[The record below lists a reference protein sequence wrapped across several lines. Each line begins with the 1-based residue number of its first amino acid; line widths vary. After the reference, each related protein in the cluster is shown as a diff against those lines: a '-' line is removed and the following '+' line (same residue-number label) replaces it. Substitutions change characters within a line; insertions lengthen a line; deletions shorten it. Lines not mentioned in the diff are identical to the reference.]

1 MTQKAR
7 CELRLD
13 PVVHT
18 RMKKLAD
25 KSGLSMNQLV
35 EGILAWA
42 GTNGYAGSPIVDEQ
56 QELIKTKT
64 LPQVLWFGHNGMEY
78 DESGKMLGPDG
89 SGGQI
94 AFMLDYRATRAMV
107 NGWEIDDVV

>member
-1 MTQKAR
+1 MKKSR

-13 PVVHT
+13 PVVHD

-42 GTNGYAGSPIVDEQ
+42 GANGYAGSPIVDEQ
-56 QELIKTKT
+56 AELIKTT
-64 LPQVLWFGHNGMEY
+64 SLPQVLWFGHDGMER
-78 DESGKMLGPDG
+78 DDSGKTVGPDG

-107 NGWEIDDVV
+107 NGWEVDDVV

>member
-1 MTQKAR
+1 MSKSR

-13 PVVHT
+13 PVVHE

-42 GTNGYAGSPIVDEQ
+42 GANGFPGSPSVDAK
-56 QELIKTKT
+56 QELVKTKP
-64 LPQVLWFGHNGMEY
+64 LQQVLWFGHDGLER
-78 DESGKMLGPDG
+78 DESGEVLGPDG

-94 AFMLDYRATRAMV
+94 AFMLDFRATRAMV
-107 NGWEIDDVV
+107 NGWEVDDVV